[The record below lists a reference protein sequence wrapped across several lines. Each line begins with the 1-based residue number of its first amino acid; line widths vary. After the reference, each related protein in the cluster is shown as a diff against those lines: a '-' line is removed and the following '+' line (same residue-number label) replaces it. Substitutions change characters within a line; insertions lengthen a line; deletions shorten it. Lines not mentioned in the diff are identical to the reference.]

1 MQKYKNL
8 TIIGTSHIAIESIK
22 EVEKQIPKIKPFIIA
37 LELDKKRFQ
46 SLASRKKRK
55 IRIRDIKKFGL
66 KGWLFN
72 LIGSWI
78 ERKLGKIIGVTPG
91 SEMKKAI
98 NLAKKL
104 KSNIALIDQDIT
116 ITLKKLSKRL
126 TWKEKFRFI
135 ADIFKSFF
143 VKGEI
148 KFDLRKVP
156 SEKII
161 EELTLKV
168 KKRYP
173 TFYTT
178 LIKERNLF
186 MAKAL
191 YNLITKYPNKQIV
204 AIVGAGHTPA
214 IINLIKKQKG
224 V

>member
-8 TIIGTSHIAIESIK
+8 TVIGTSHIAIESIK
-22 EVEKQIPKIKPFIIA
+22 EVEKQILKIKPAIIA

-55 IRIRDIKKFGL
+55 LKISDIKKFGL

-78 ERKLGKIIGVTPG
+78 EKKLGKIIGVPPG

-104 KSNIALIDQDIT
+104 RSDIALIDQDIT

-126 TWKEKFRFI
+126 TWKEKFHFI

-143 VKGEI
+143 IKGKI

-161 EELTLKV
+161 KDLTQKV

-191 YNLITKYPNKQIV
+191 YNLITKYPNKKII
-204 AIVGAGHTPA
+204 AIIGAGHTPA